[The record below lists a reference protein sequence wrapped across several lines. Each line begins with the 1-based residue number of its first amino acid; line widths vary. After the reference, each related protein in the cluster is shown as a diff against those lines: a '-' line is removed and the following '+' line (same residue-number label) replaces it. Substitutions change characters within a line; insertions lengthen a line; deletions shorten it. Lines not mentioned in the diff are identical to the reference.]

1 MFLLTAAHVSVRDT
15 GSGAKWSQPY
25 LKVLGSLLAQRSK
38 QKVEVVVISQG
49 AKVEVVFGIYT
60 GGNIDVEL
68 KELQKVPFHLIPGRT
83 EHKTT
88 GNGHWS
94 ILPSSIWGPGQP

>member
-1 MFLLTAAHVSVRDT
+1 MFLLTAAHISMRDT

-25 LKVLGSLLAQRSK
+25 LEILGSLLAQRSK

-94 ILPSSIWGPGQP
+94 ILPSSIWGRGQP